1 MRQLTF
7 DDLLDLME
15 EAFTNIEAQQERE
28 AAAAIEAEADQQ
40 QCSNCS
46 NPIDSRLL
54 YANMY
59 DKLLKASVDRFPTE
73 AELRTLHLAATLP
86 SR

>member
-15 EAFTNIEAQQERE
+15 EAFADIEAQQERE
-28 AAAAIEAEADQQ
+28 AASAIEVEADQQ
-40 QCSNCS
+40 RFSSCPDST
-46 NPIDSRLL
+46 DSRSL
-54 YANMY
+54 YAIMY
-59 DKLLKASVDRFPTE
+59 DQLLKASATRFPTE
-73 AELRTLHLAATLP
+73 AELRTLHLASILP